1 MKLLSS
7 PFSFKGESYLGKIY
21 RPYIQVLITSGKIDE
36 WIPIEMI
43 VDTGADYTLFPKK
56 YAQLLLINLEKECK
70 LDKTYGVGGQEII
83 YLCKK
88 GIRIKISNFEKEIP
102 VGFLNRD
109 NIPALLGRLQIIE
122 ILKLTLENKVVTLE
136 YNLY

>member
-1 MKLLSS
+1 MKLASS
-7 PFSFKGESYLGKIY
+7 PFSFKGEGYLGKIY

-36 WIPIEMI
+36 WIPTEMI
-43 VDTGADYTLFPKK
+43 VDTGADYTLLPRR
-56 YAQLLLINLEKECK
+56 YAELLLINLKKECK
-70 LDKTYGVGGQEII
+70 EDRTYGVGGQEII

-88 GIRIKISNFEKEIP
+88 GISIKIGDFEKEIP

-122 ILKLTLENKVVTLE
+122 ILKLTLENRIVTLE
-136 YNLY
+136 SN

>member
-7 PFSFKGESYLGKIY
+7 PFSFKGEGYLGKIY
-21 RPYIQVLITSGKIDE
+21 RPYVQVLITSRKIDE
-36 WIPIEMI
+36 WIPTEMI

-70 LDKTYGVGGQEII
+70 LDITYGVGGQERI

-88 GIRIKISNFEKEIP
+88 GVNIKIGNFEKEIP

-109 NIPALLGRLQIIE
+109 NIPALLGRLHIIE
-122 ILKLTLENKVVTLE
+122 ILKLTLENMIVTFE
-136 YNLY
+136 Y